1 MNILLFTFKDIVEVL
16 KAVGQVF
23 SYMWFFILPLAF
35 YFVFKLLWLD
45 HVQEKFRSS
54 IEYTLLEIIAPRDIE
69 KSPKLMEALF
79 SGISGVWK
87 SLSVKENYLKGEE
100 LHRFSFEIVSD
111 GGVVHFYI
119 RTPKVYRNLVEAN
132 LYAQYPAVEVN
143 EVPDYVKN
151 VPRIV
156 PNRNW
161 DLWGSDFEL
170 TKPDAYPILTYRKF
184 EESVTGKMIDP
195 LASIIEVM
203 GKVNSN
209 HKLWLQYI
217 IVPEAETWSNSGQQL
232 IDEVFKGK
240 AKPKG
245 ILEKII
251 YDFFD
256 VARNIFSGTMGNVE
270 FKAELKKD
278 DRPIEFRLTPGE
290 KEVLK
295 ALEENIGKNV
305 FIVKMRFLYL
315 GQKEGFDKTFVASFV
330 GAIKQFNDQ
339 NLNSFRPE
347 SDSKTFANYILAQSR
362 LRYRQRKIFQRY
374 IDRSILGKKFILSS
388 EELATVFHLPDM
400 SVMAP
405 SIFRVESKRG
415 GAPSNL
421 PIQ

>member
-1 MNILLFTFKDIVEVL
+1 MNILLSTFKDMAESL

-23 SYMWFFILPLAF
+23 SNTWFIILPVAF

-45 HVQEKFRSS
+45 HVQKKFLSS
-54 IEYTLLEIIAPRDIE
+54 IEYTLLEIISPRDIE

-87 SLSVKENYLKGEE
+87 SLNVKEIYFRGEL

-111 GGVVHFYI
+111 GGIVHFYI
-119 RTPKVYRNLVEAN
+119 RTPKVYRNLIEAN
-132 LYAQYPAVEVN
+132 LYAQYPTVEIN

-151 VPRIV
+151 VPHIV

-170 TKPDAYPILTYRKF
+170 TKPDAYPIRTYRKF

-203 GKVNSN
+203 GKVSPN

-245 ILEKII
+245 ILGNII
-251 YDFFD
+251 SDFSD
-256 VARNIFSGTMGNVE
+256 VLNNIFSGIMGNVE
-270 FKAELKKD
+270 FEAELKKD

-305 FIVKMRFLYL
+305 YEVKMRFLYL
-315 GQKEGFDKTFVASFV
+315 GQNEGFDKTFIASFV

-339 NLNSFRPE
+339 NINGFKPE
-347 SDSKTFANYILAQSR
+347 NDSKTFANYILTRSR

-374 IDRSILGKKFILSS
+374 IDRDMTGKKFILSS
-388 EELATVFHLPDM
+388 EELATVFHIPDM

-421 PIQ
+421 PI